1 MPLDFSRVTIPV
13 ALVPIADVKD
23 HLRIRD
29 EDHNAEVARVYDAAQ
44 EAVVAFLKSAADE
57 TWTASTA
64 PRAVKHA
71 ILLLTTHYYEHR
83 GDDMNPTDSGST
95 PDEDVWTAIGRL
107 LAMYRDPTLA

>member
-1 MPLDFSRVTIPV
+1 MPLDFSRVTIAVP
-13 ALVPIADVKD
+13 LVPLADVRT

-29 EDHNAEVARVYDAAQ
+29 TDHDAEIQSTYDAAQ
-44 EAVVAFLKSAADE
+44 EVIIAFLKAAADA
-57 TWTASTA
+57 TWTATTA

-83 GDDMNPTDSGST
+83 GDDMRPTDSGST

-107 LAMYRDPTLA
+107 LALYRDPTLA